1 MKNHTKIGYDKVAVN
16 RAIAGSSRH
25 GAAIDRAEAAQI
37 HRILSGRCGEAL
49 KVTQVVEIPGGRPGG
64 KLGRRAKPAMSKERF
79 LAGIAAL
86 GHNINTANQILG
98 VGRSTIYRMASGR
111 AAVPAVIAR
120 LMDMYERFGIPPEHC
135 P

>member
-1 MKNHTKIGYDKVAVN
+1 MKNHTRIGYDKVAVN

-37 HRILSGRCGEAL
+37 HRILSGRCGDAL
-49 KVTQVVEIPGGRPGG
+49 EVTQIVEIPRKGPGG

-120 LMDMYERFGIPPEHC
+120 LMDMYERFGIPPEHR